1 MPPLRIILSEERTDR
16 TMKELKKSGKTRRTA
31 RRDSA
36 NSGLA
41 AVAALAK
48 VSIATVSRAL
58 NQVST
63 VDPKLKKR
71 VLKAANEVGYV
82 PNTQARALVSGRS
95 YLLGILISDITN
107 PFFPELIDG
116 FEKKAVE
123 LGYEVLIGSADDDFR
138 QIDSCVQRMLQRKV
152 DGVAIMTFGM
162 EEPLI
167 ERLAAKGIPMTFI
180 DEAPSETSAISIKI
194 DYDAGI
200 NEAVQH
206 LAVLGH
212 RRIAFISGSS
222 SIHSARERRTS
233 FLRATKSIGLI
244 PAPTHLVESDHT
256 VEGGIR
262 ATEGLLSSAE
272 RPTAIVCSNDLTAL
286 GVMHA
291 AFANGLRIP
300 DDLSLIGFDDIS
312 ISRHLLPP
320 LTTVHLSRTELASV
334 AIESLR
340 DRIEGR
346 LRPSR
351 QMGPIVTKLV
361 VRQSTAVPLG
371 SLADLPGVN
380 RLNPSRR

>member
-1 MPPLRIILSEERTDR
+1 MN
-16 TMKELKKSGKTRRTA
+16 ELKKSGKTRRTP

-71 VLKAANEVGYV
+71 VLKAANELGYV

-123 LGYEVLIGSADDDFR
+123 LGYEVLIGSANDDFR

-262 ATEGLLSSAE
+262 ATEVLLSSAD

-351 QMGPIVTKLV
+351 QGGPIVTKLV